1 MRQETCLAN
10 TPLMRPLR
18 EYRQKRPPGK
28 SPEPRGGRPSRGKNS
43 FVVQRHDATRL
54 HYDFRLELDGV
65 LKSWAVPKGPSL
77 DPSDKRLAVQT
88 EDHPLDYGGF
98 EGTIPEGNYGAGEV
112 MLWDSGTYTVE
123 GNLSAQEQVE
133 KGELKF
139 SLHGQKLNGSFVLV
153 RLKGSGPKKEWLM
166 IKHRDAE
173 ARPGWDI
180 TGHDVSIKS
189 GKHPG
194 PPRHPKLPK
203 EIPASP
209 PKPEELTNAVQA
221 PMPEQFAVALAS
233 PSEKP
238 FSSDDWLYEIKWDG
252 IRVLAIIKEGQ
263 TKLVARSGRDITNEY
278 PEFRDLAKRIRARQA
293 VLDGEIVVI
302 DPDGRSNFQR
312 IQARFGV
319 QNPSA
324 KLQSE
329 SPPTYYCFDVLYCEG
344 YDVRR
349 APLSERKELL
359 GKLLATNEQ
368 LRISEYQVG
377 KGIELFEAAAKNG
390 LEGLIAKRVDAP
402 YPPGQT
408 SNWLKFKSV
417 LELDAAIGGWTDPR
431 GSRQHFGSLLMGL
444 YENKTLRFIG
454 GVGTGFAAAV
464 EKELF
469 AKLQEISSNKC
480 PFTPVPKTREPA
492 HWVIPKLVARVGYAE
507 WTSDNHLRQ
516 PRFIGLQPDR
526 EGRDSTLEK
535 ETRAPVPPPT
545 SKESPKE
552 KKQPAANSRKAP
564 NAAVDPN
571 AIVEAITKAKQEEV
585 RLEIGGRT
593 VKLTHLNKIYF
604 PKAGYTKRDVLSYY
618 AAVGPYILPFLK
630 DRPLVLH
637 RYPNGI
643 AGTAFYQKEA
653 GQGIPDWIRTVKIYS
668 ETKRQEVDF
677 ILIDDFASLL
687 YLSNL
692 GCIEHNPFSA
702 RADDLEKPDYMFMDL
717 DPTDNTPFSR
727 VVSAAKVL
735 GEALRTARLEYFV
748 KTSGATGLHMFI
760 PIERKYSFD
769 QVRAL
774 LEILTRLAVAKE
786 QGLLTRIFRVQDRP
800 RNTVFVD
807 VRQNAYAQSLAS
819 VFSLRPRE
827 GAPVSTPL
835 ALTELK
841 PDLKPEQ
848 WNLKT
853 VLADLPRRSKLWSKF
868 FTRPQTLEAAIAAIE
883 RARVS

>member
-1 MRQETCLAN
+1 LRQATRLAN
-10 TPLMRPLR
+10 TPLMRSLR

-28 SPEPRGGRPSRGKNS
+28 SPEPRGGRPSKGRNS

-77 DPSDKRLAVQT
+77 DPGDKRLAVQT
-88 EDHPLDYGGF
+88 EDHPLDYGCF

-112 MLWDSGTYTVE
+112 MLWDNGTYTVE
-123 GNLSAQEQVE
+123 GNLSAQEQLE

-153 RLKGSGPKKEWLM
+153 RLKGTGPKKEWLM

-173 ARPGWDI
+173 ARTGYDI
-180 TGHDVSIKS
+180 TEHDVSIKS
-189 GKHPG
+189 GKPPG
-194 PPRHPKLPK
+194 PPRHPKRSK
-203 EIPASP
+203 EVPAAA
-209 PKPEELTNAVQA
+209 PKPAELTNAVQA
-221 PMPEQFAVALAS
+221 PMPEQFALALAS

-252 IRVLAIIKEGQ
+252 IRVLAIINDGQ
-263 TKLVARSGRDITNEY
+263 TNLVARSGRDITNEY
-278 PEFRDLAKRIRARQA
+278 PEFRDLAKRIRARQV
-293 VLDGEIVVI
+293 VLDGEIVVL
-302 DPDGRSNFQR
+302 DPDGRSSFQR

-319 QNPSA
+319 QNPPA

-329 SPPTYYCFDVLYCEG
+329 SPPTYYCFDVLYCDG

-359 GKLLATNEQ
+359 SKLLATNEHV
-368 LRISEYQVG
+368 RISEYQVG

-390 LEGLIAKRVDAP
+390 LEGLIAKRVDAS
-402 YPPGQT
+402 YPSGRT
-408 SNWLKFKSV
+408 SNWLKFKTV
-417 LELDAAIGGWTDPR
+417 LELDAIIGGWTDPR
-431 GSRQHFGSLLMGL
+431 GSRQHFGSLLVGL
-444 YENKTLRFIG
+444 YEKKTLRFIG
-454 GVGTGFAAAV
+454 GVGTGFTAAF

-469 AKLQEISSNKC
+469 ARLEEISSNKC
-480 PFTPVPKTREPA
+480 PFTPVPETRERA
-492 HWVIPKLVARVGYAE
+492 HWVVPKLVARVGYAE

-516 PRFIGLQPDR
+516 PRFIALQSDR
-526 EGRDSTLEK
+526 EARDTTLEK
-535 ETRAPVPPPT
+535 ETAAPVPPPP
-545 SKESPKE
+545 PKQR
-552 KKQPAANSRKAP
+552 KPAAANSRRTP

-571 AIVEAITKAKQEEV
+571 ALVEAITNAKQEEV
-585 RLEIGGRT
+585 RLEIDGHT
-593 VKLTHLNKIYF
+593 VKLTHLNKVYF

-618 AAVGPYILPFLK
+618 AAVGPHILPFLK

-643 AGTAFYQKEA
+643 SGSAFYQKEA

-668 ETKRQEVDF
+668 ETKHQEVDF
-677 ILIDDFASLL
+677 FLIDDFASLL

-748 KTSGATGLHMFI
+748 KTSGATGLHMFV
-760 PIERKYSFD
+760 PIEQKYSFD

-774 LEILTRLAVAKE
+774 LEILTRLAVEKE

-800 RNTVFVD
+800 KNTVFVD

-841 PDLKPEQ
+841 PELKPEQ

-853 VLADLPRRSKLWSKF
+853 VLADLPRRAKLWSNF
-868 FTRPQTLEAAIAAIE
+868 FARPQTLEVAIEAIE
-883 RARVS
+883 RAQAS